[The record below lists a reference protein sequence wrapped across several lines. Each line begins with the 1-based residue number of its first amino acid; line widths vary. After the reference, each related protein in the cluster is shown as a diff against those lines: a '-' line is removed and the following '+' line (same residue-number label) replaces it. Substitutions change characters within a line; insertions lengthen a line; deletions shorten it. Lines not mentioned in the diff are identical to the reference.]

1 MSSVGPPGRLPS
13 AAAPIAS
20 TAPAAVT
27 NLPPGLA
34 NLTAGSIINGVVL
47 GRDSR
52 GHTLV
57 RTANGTL
64 SLATSL
70 ALTTGSAL
78 SLQVQIVGA
87 QMQMVVLSVDQQP
100 VAQGSDKVEGT
111 AQAAVEG
118 VAGRAAKA
126 AVEGVAG
133 RAAKAAV
140 EGVAGRAAKAAVE
153 GVAGRDAA
161 VRQDAP
167 PPATVT
173 SGTVLT
179 ATVTKAPPPAAA
191 PAAHAPASGTSG
203 RPATAPSAAGAR
215 DGAPALATTE
225 AVPATPAKLGSRFNL
240 RIVAVAADASVEPAA
255 VLRTAAAGRPGAQLI
270 AGTVTNPSPAGELQ
284 LQTPLGLL
292 TLNTKAPLPRS
303 AHVVVEVLGAI
314 ESPDGPESPIPA
326 ARPSPLLALGRDWP
340 ALKEAIATLVRVEA
354 NLAANLVDNVLPKPG
369 SGLGA
374 NILFLLSALRAG
386 DIRSWLGE
394 PAMRA
399 LEHAGRSDLVSRLG
413 EDFAQM
419 SRLALEPAAG
429 EWRTW
434 LVPVHDGSALQ
445 LLRMFVKR
453 PPRRNRTDAER
464 ESGTRFLI
472 DVELSRLGALQ
483 LDGLVKQKRFDLI
496 MRSHAALPADMRR
509 DISAIFEDGLAATGF
524 SGGIAF
530 QATPTFPALPVKEPE
545 ARAVGL
551 SV

>member
-1 MSSVGPPGRLPS
+1 MSSVGPPGRFPS
-13 AAAPIAS
+13 AAGPVAS

-47 GRDSR
+47 GRDGR

-70 ALTTGSAL
+70 ALPAGSAL
-78 SLQVQIVGA
+78 SLQVQTVGA

-100 VAQGSDKVEGT
+100 AAQAADKAEGAAQAALEGVAGRT

-118 VAGRAAKA
+118 VAGRAAA
-126 AVEGVAG
+126 P
-133 RAAKAAV
+133 
-140 EGVAGRAAKAAVE
+140 
-153 GVAGRDAA
+153 
-161 VRQDAP
+161 RQDAP

-173 SGTVLT
+173 GGTVLT
-179 ATVTKAPPPAAA
+179 ATVTRAPSPAADV
-191 PAAHAPASGTSG
+191 PAADALASATSG
-203 RPATAPSAAGAR
+203 RPATAPSAAGGR
-215 DGAPALATTE
+215 DGAPAPATMQ
-225 AVPATPAKLGSRFNL
+225 AVPATPAGLGSRFNL

-255 VLRTAAAGRPGAQLI
+255 LLRTAAAGRPGAQLI
-270 AGTVTNPSPAGELQ
+270 AGTVSNPSPAGELQ

-292 TLNTKAPLPRS
+292 TLNTKAPLPPS

-314 ESPDGPESPIPA
+314 ESPDGPEPPVPA
-326 ARPSPLLALGRDWP
+326 ARPSALMALGRDWP
-340 ALKEAIATLVRVEA
+340 ALEEAIAILARAEP
-354 NLAANLVDNVLPKPG
+354 NLAANLIDNVLPRPG
-369 SGLGA
+369 PGLGA

-399 LEHAGRSDLVSRLG
+399 LEHAGRSDLVGRLG
-413 EDFAQM
+413 EDFAHM

-429 EWRTW
+429 EWRSW
-434 LVPVHDGSALQ
+434 LVPVHDGSALR

-453 PPRRNRTDAER
+453 PPRRNKTDAER

-509 DISAIFEDGLAATGF
+509 DICAIFEDALAATGF

-530 QATPTFPALPVKEPE
+530 QATATFPPSPVKEPE